1 MATIPP
7 QQQQELLVVERREAQ
22 GAILIRPIGEV
33 DFTSVPILWSNLKA
47 LLEDD
52 QHVVVDL
59 GAIQSMDVTGFEALL
74 DCGSLFSQRGQR
86 FVLANPARDIQGLRE
101 IVSLDKVIPVFE
113 SIEAAL
119 DSFRGAMHIPPRV
132 AKYAVEHN
140 LPASRQ
146 TPKSHQ

>member
-1 MATIPP
+1 LAAIL
-7 QQQQELLVVERREAQ
+7 QQQELLVVERREAQ

-59 GAIQSMDVTGFEALL
+59 GAIQSMDATGFEALL
-74 DCGSLFSQRGQR
+74 DCGYLFSQRGQR
-86 FVLANPARDIQGLRE
+86 FVLANPTRGIQGLRD
-101 IVSLDKVIPVFE
+101 IVSLDEVIPVFE

-119 DSFRGAMHIPPRV
+119 DSFRGANAYP
-132 AKYAVEHN
+132 
-140 LPASRQ
+140 
-146 TPKSHQ
+146 T